1 MSPPSIQQ
9 GNFVYVELDVIVV
22 MLSSRVVMDKSQISK
37 SEFEKMHLK
46 SSLLTKDLPTILE
59 FDKKRNAPLKSQDT
73 ITEDI

>member
-1 MSPPSIQQ
+1 MFRHNRGPFKVKLEETPRKRSI
-9 GNFVYVELDVIVV
+9 F
-22 MLSSRVVMDKSQISK
+22 MSQISK

-46 SSLLTKDLPTILE
+46 SSLVTKDLPTILE